1 MTKTHCKHGH
11 ELSGDNLYLSPK
23 GFRGCK
29 KCRCAHAIASHKK
42 NPDLQRQRSREWMQR
57 ERIKNP
63 DRLKEYNLRND
74 YGIGLAE
81 YNEKLERQNRCC
93 MICNRVMAS
102 PHVD

>member
-1 MTKTHCKHGH
+1 
-11 ELSGDNLYLSPK
+11 
-23 GFRGCK
+23 
-29 KCRCAHAIASHKK
+29 
-42 NPDLQRQRSREWMQR
+42 MQR

-102 PHVD
+102 PHVDHDHGTGQVRDLLCRECNSVLGFIREDVEIARVVIAYLERWKP